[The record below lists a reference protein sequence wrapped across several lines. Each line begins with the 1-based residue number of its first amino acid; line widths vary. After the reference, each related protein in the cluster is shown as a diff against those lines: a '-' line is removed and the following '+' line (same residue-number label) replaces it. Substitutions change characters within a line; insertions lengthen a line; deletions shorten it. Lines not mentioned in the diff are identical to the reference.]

1 MRAIACPRPLNL
13 AHMNQRLVNQIVLLF
28 FLLLPCSTMLA
39 QDAPV
44 EGVVKGVVVDAN
56 NHTGAAFVAVRVKQ
70 ADGTVVKVGVSGPD
84 GKFLINGVNKTG
96 NYVVTFSALNYQAK
110 SVNLHFK
117 DSGLAEIMM
126 DTVYMETQQV
136 QLKEVGVVADK
147 PIVKQK
153 AGMISYDMQAD
164 PDSKSS
170 NVLTMV
176 RKIPYLSLDANEN
189 ITLKGNSDFKVLIN
203 GKSSGMFERDLK
215 NILRTMPASS
225 IARIEVYT
233 IPPARFDAEGAGGV
247 INIVTVPKVKD
258 EYKGNISISDKGPV
272 GGPGAGGSF
281 TLKKKRF
288 GFSTFMG
295 GNLSNN
301 PTTDNVTERTTLAE
315 APKVLTQSSREKGKG
330 RSGYAGVELSYEIDS
345 VQLVTGKFNINGNH
359 QEDNKYFVSRQTT
372 GGTPSQE
379 YNLANSIQNPSNGMD
394 AGIDYQIS
402 GKKYKGRRLTFSY
415 KYSSSSGLPENRG
428 DISDTLNFNMADYI
442 QKNDQQTKEHTA
454 QVDYVYPM
462 NNLTIEAGVKGI
474 FRDNRSEYKYYEYDE
489 SSKGF
494 ELRSDLSDLFNYNQ
508 TVLAAYN
515 SYTYS
520 VKSWNFQGGL
530 RVEKTNIDA
539 DFIGGTKKV
548 KQDYVNFFPNISI
561 NKGFKNNHSL
571 NVGFSQRMKRP
582 GINRLNPFVDRQDP
596 SFVFTGNPV
605 LKPVIV
611 NSVSAGYNIPGKVNF
626 TGGVDY
632 TWLRKVD
639 LPITT
644 YDSLTNITTSTFANT
659 GNTKGLSAFVYAAY
673 NFTEHFSTNVNGNGI
688 YFWID
693 GLENGTVITNELL
706 TYALNLSLSYSFSH
720 GWRARADGN
729 LLSHNP
735 TGFQGTSN
743 GLLATSFGLSKDL
756 MKGKLTIDAGINNPF
771 TKYRNSRTYTTG
783 TNFYQTSNNRVYY
796 RLFMLT
802 LNYNFGKMTGNIK
815 KIKTTIKNNDLSN
828 GKGM

>member
-1 MRAIACPRPLNL
+1 M
-13 AHMNQRLVNQIVLLF
+13 MF
-28 FLLLPCSTMLA
+28 A
-39 QDAPV
+39 QQAP
-44 EGVVKGVVVDAN
+44 GQGIVKGIVVDAN
-56 NHTGAAFVAVRVKQ
+56 NHAGAAFVAIRLKQ
-70 ADGTVVKVGVSGPD
+70 ADGTVAKVGVSGPD
-84 GKFLINGVNKTG
+84 GKFLINGVDKTG
-96 NYVVTFSALNYQAK
+96 KYAVTFSAMNYQAK
-110 SVNLHFK
+110 SVDFRFE
-117 DSGLAEIMM
+117 DSSVVEVVM
-126 DTVYMETQQV
+126 DTVYLELQHV
-136 QLKEVGVVADK
+136 QLKEVGIVANK

-170 NVLTMV
+170 NVLMMV

-189 ITLKGNSDFKVLIN
+189 ITLKGNSDFRVLIN

-225 IARIEVYT
+225 IARIDVYT

-258 EYKGNISISDKGPV
+258 EYKGNISISEKGPV

-281 TLKKKRF
+281 TLKKDNW
-288 GFSTFMG
+288 GFSIFMG
-295 GNLSNN
+295 GNFSNT
-301 PTTDNVTERTTLAE
+301 PTTDNVTERNTLVE
-315 APKVLTQSSREKGKG
+315 TPKVLTQGSKEKGKG
-330 RSGYAGVELSYEIDS
+330 RTGYAGVELSYGIDS
-345 VQLVTGKFNINGNH
+345 VQLVTGKFNINGNQ
-359 QEDNKYFVSRQTT
+359 QENNKYFESRQTT
-372 GGTPSQE
+372 GGAPSQE
-379 YNLANSIQNPSNGMD
+379 YNLANSINNSSNGMD
-394 AGIDYQIS
+394 AGVDYQIS
-402 GKKYKGRRLTFSY
+402 GKKNKDRRLTFSY
-415 KYSSSSGLPENRG
+415 KYSTSNGYPENRG
-428 DISDTLNFNMADYI
+428 DISDTLNFNMADYM
-442 QKNDQQTKEHTA
+442 QENDQQTKEHTA

-462 NNLTIEAGVKGI
+462 SNLTIEAGVKGI
-474 FRDNRSEYKYYEYDE
+474 FRDNKSEYKYYEYDE

-494 ELRSDLSDLFNYNQ
+494 ELQSDLSDLFNYNQ

-515 SYTYS
+515 SYTYN

-539 DFIGGTKKV
+539 DFLGDTKKV
-548 KQDYVNFFPNISI
+548 KQDYVNFFPNVSI

-596 SFVFTGNPV
+596 GFVFTGNPE

-611 NSVSAGYNIPGKVNF
+611 NSVSAGYNIPGKINF
-626 TGGVDY
+626 TGGADY

-659 GNTKGLSAFVYAAY
+659 GNIKGLSAFVYAVY
-673 NFTEHFSTNVNGNGI
+673 NVTGHFSTDVNGNVI

-693 GLENGTVITNELL
+693 GLENGTIIKNELL
-706 TYALNLSLSYSFSH
+706 TYAVNLTISYSFMH

-729 LLSHNP
+729 LLSKNP

-756 MKGKLTIDAGINNPF
+756 LNGKLTVDTGINNPF
-771 TKYRNSRTYTTG
+771 NKYRDSRTYTTG

-796 RLFMLT
+796 RLIMLT
-802 LNYNFGKMTGNIK
+802 VNYNFGKMTGNIK
-815 KIKTTIKNNDLSN
+815 KSKTTIRNNDLSN